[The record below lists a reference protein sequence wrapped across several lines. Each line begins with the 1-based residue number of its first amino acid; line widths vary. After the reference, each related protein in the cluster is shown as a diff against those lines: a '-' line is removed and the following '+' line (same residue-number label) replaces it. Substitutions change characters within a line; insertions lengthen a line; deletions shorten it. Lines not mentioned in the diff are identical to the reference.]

1 MKQRFTQSFSECCFL
16 NITNHYDELVRV
28 AFWLKK
34 LSEQFNISSHT
45 VFKLKLILE
54 EILTNIISY
63 AYSDTGSH
71 VIQIKIDFTDNHV
84 VLEIID
90 DGMPFNPLAH
100 DNLQDGCSLESAEI
114 NGRGIH
120 IIKFFTVEQEYLRAD
135 ETNLLRLNILE
146 QPEDD
151 SSFASVI
158 I

>member
-1 MKQRFTQSFSECCFL
+1 
-16 NITNHYDELVRV
+16 
-28 AFWLKK
+28 
-34 LSEQFNISSHT
+34 
-45 VFKLKLILE
+45 
-54 EILTNIISY
+54 
-63 AYSDTGSH
+63 
-71 VIQIKIDFTDNHV
+71 
-84 VLEIID
+84 
-90 DGMPFNPLAH
+90 MPFNPLAQEY
-100 DNLQDGCSLESAEI
+100 LQEASSLESAEI